1 MMQQKRFI
9 HVDKTWQIEDLKTVT
24 KDNGRW
30 YNSPIGNLPSVTT
43 VTGWEKSEFFK
54 KWRKNN
60 PEESKRVL
68 SRGNLLHKTIEDYIN
83 NEDIDL
89 NELPINEAKLFLNIK
104 PLIDRIDNVYEL
116 EVPLWS
122 KSTMLAGRA
131 DCVGEYDGKLSIIDF
146 KGSTRPKRKEDIL
159 NYFMQATAYSIA
171 WQERTGIAID
181 NIVILISCDG
191 GQVQEFEDTPI
202 RYAKAL
208 LDVIEGYHKQAT
220 VSL

>member
-24 KDNGRW
+24 EDNGRW

-43 VTGWEKSEFFK
+43 VTGWEKSKFFK
-54 KWRKNN
+54 QWRKDN

-68 SRGNLLHKTIEDYIN
+68 SRGNLLHNTIEDYIN
-83 NEDIDL
+83 NKDIDL

-104 PLIDRIDNVYEL
+104 PLVDRIDNVYEL
-116 EVPLWS
+116 EVQLWS
-122 KSTMLAGRA
+122 ESTMLAGRA
-131 DCVGEYDGKLSIIDF
+131 DCVGEYNGKLSIIDF
-146 KGSTRPKRKEDIL
+146 KGSTRPKRKQDIL

-171 WQERTGIAID
+171 WQERTSIPID

-191 GQVQEFEDTPI
+191 GQVQEFEGNPI
-202 RYAKAL
+202 HYAKAL
-208 LDVIEGYHKQAT
+208 LDVIEGYHKQTT

>member
-1 MMQQKRFI
+1 MMEQKRFI

-24 KDNGRW
+24 EDNGRW
-30 YNSPIGNLPSVTT
+30 YNSPVGNLPSVTT

-54 KWRKNN
+54 KWRKDN

-83 NEDIDL
+83 NKDIDL

-104 PLIDRIDNVYEL
+104 PLVDRIDNVYEL

-122 KSTMLAGRA
+122 ESTMLAGRA
-131 DCVGEYDGKLSIIDF
+131 DCIAEYDGKLSIIDF

-171 WQERTGIAID
+171 WQERTSIPID

-191 GQVQEFEDTPI
+191 GQVQEFEGNPI
-202 RYAKAL
+202 HYAKPL
-208 LDVIEGYHKQAT
+208 LDVIESYHEQVT

>member
-9 HVDKTWQIEDLKTVT
+9 HVDKTWKIEDLTTVT
-24 KDNGRW
+24 EDNGRW

-43 VTGWEKSEFFK
+43 VTGWEKGEFFK
-54 KWRKNN
+54 KWRQNN
-60 PEESKRVL
+60 PKESKRVL

-122 KSTMLAGRA
+122 ESTMLAGRA

-171 WQERTGIAID
+171 WQERTGIPID

-191 GQVQEFEDTPI
+191 GQVQEFEDNPI

-208 LDVIEGYHKQAT
+208 LGVIESYHKQAT
-220 VSL
+220 VSP

>member
-1 MMQQKRFI
+1 MMEQKRFT
-9 HVDKTWQIEDLKTVT
+9 HVDKTWDIEDLKTVT

>member
-24 KDNGRW
+24 EDNGRW

>member
-1 MMQQKRFI
+1 MMEQKRFVHI
-9 HVDKTWQIEDLKTVT
+9 EKTWKIEELTTVT
-24 KDNGRW
+24 ENGGRW

-54 KWRKNN
+54 RWRKDN

-68 SRGNLLHKTIEDYIN
+68 SRGNLLHKTIENYIN

-89 NELPINEAKLFLNIK
+89 NDMSINDAKLFLNVK
-104 PLIDRIDNVYEL
+104 PLIDNIDNVYEL
-116 EVPLWS
+116 EVALWS
-122 KSTMLAGRA
+122 ESTMLAGRA
-131 DCVGEYDGKLSIIDF
+131 DCIGEYNGKLSVIDF

-159 NYFMQATAYSIA
+159 NYFMQASAYSIA
-171 WQERTGIAID
+171 WQERTGIPIN

-191 GQVQEFEDTPI
+191 GRVQEFEDTPI

-208 LDVIEGYHKQAT
+208 LSVIEGYHEHVGVT
-220 VSL
+220 L

>member
-1 MMQQKRFI
+1 MQQKRFI

-24 KDNGRW
+24 EDNGRW

>member
-1 MMQQKRFI
+1 MMEQKRFI
-9 HVDKTWQIEDLKTVT
+9 HVDKTWKIEDLTTVT
-24 KDNGRW
+24 EDNGRW

-54 KWRKNN
+54 EWRQKN
-60 PEESKRVL
+60 PKESKRVL